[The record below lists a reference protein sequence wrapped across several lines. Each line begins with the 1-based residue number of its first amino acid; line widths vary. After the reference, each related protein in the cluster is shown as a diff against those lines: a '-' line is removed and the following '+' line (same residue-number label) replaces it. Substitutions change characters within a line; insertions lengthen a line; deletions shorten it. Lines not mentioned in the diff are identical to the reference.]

1 MNHFQDYGGFSQ
13 PKPSRHKLSRILD
26 VLPMNP
32 EGIQG
37 WVPSEPRQNRQ
48 VAQNGD
54 SQKIPS
60 GDRMRMTLIRN
71 NSPHE
76 GFPRINRAEEY
87 KKSQRGPRNVRPNRF
102 QRKTRKQHHNKFDTN
117 ICNSDMTFQECE
129 LAILRDAVD
138 RSDKLKGKD
147 MADNED
153 VRKILRILEDF
164 IIEKKVLLYG
174 GTAINNILPKYA
186 QFYDRTTEIP
196 DYDFYSPDALIHA
209 KELADIYY
217 KKGYIE
223 VEAKSGI
230 HFGTFKVYVNFIP
243 VADITQMHQQLYKT
257 LMKDSIII
265 SKMHYAPPDYL
276 RMSMYL
282 ELSRPAGDLTRWEKV
297 LKRLNL
303 LNKYYPLKVKN
314 EGIED
319 DKIDFHTSII
329 ENSSRNDELYIQT
342 RNCFID
348 QGVVFFGGYASSLYS
363 QYMPEEQRKKLKK
376 YPDYDVLSTE
386 PKECATI
393 LKEYLH
399 RNGFKYIK
407 LIEHSKIGEVIP
419 FHIEVKVEG
428 KTIAFIYKPIACH
441 NYNKIHIKDRE
452 INIATIDTILTFYL
466 SFWYAGMDYY
476 DKDRLLY
483 MVKYLF
489 DVEQHNRLSQ
499 RGLLKRFSIDCYG
512 KQLTLTDLRSEKA
525 EKYKEFVKNRKS
537 KEYEMWFLKYY
548 PNKKREDN
556 RKETKKSEGFS
567 EPHSGIFPKVKPR
580 SFIDV
585 TERSSVK
592 STNDVK
598 TPEKEEQSTKTP
610 QEQDELFT
618 KRYIGSPKLSRK
630 KKIKQSNSLLHF
642 ITQKN
647 RESEFLF

>member
-13 PKPSRHKLSRILD
+13 PKPSKHKLSRILTLMHHSPQTHQ
-26 VLPMNP
+26 VAKLPP
-32 EGIQG
+32 ELVVEGIQ
-37 WVPSEPRQNRQ
+37 PSYQIAPLRS
-48 VAQNGD
+48 V
-54 SQKIPS
+54 S
-60 GDRMRMTLIRN
+60 
-71 NSPHE
+71 E
-76 GFPRINRAEEY
+76 GFRRISKSKEKEGMEY
-87 KKSQRGPRNVRPNRF
+87 NAYVDRSKKSQRGPRSVRPNRF
-102 QRKTRKQHHNKFDTN
+102 QRKTRKQHHDKFYTN

-282 ELSRPAGDLTRWEKV
+282 ELSRPAGDLSRWEKV

-319 DKIDFHTSII
+319 DKIDFHTSIT

-407 LIEHSKIGEVIP
+407 LIEHSEIGEVIP

-483 MVKYLF
+483 MAKYLF

-556 RKETKKSEGFS
+556 RKETKKS
-567 EPHSGIFPKVKPR
+567 
-580 SFIDV
+580 
-585 TERSSVK
+585 
-592 STNDVK
+592 VK

-642 ITQKN
+642 ITRKN
-647 RESEFLF
+647 RESEVKSAEPRSGSEIFLDPFSRIGKADSKKDEFLF